1 MLFHQIYHPDNLR
14 VKPGI
19 MFTHALTTGRK
30 IVLTCLITGVAV
42 AIVISSL
49 QFVMAWHKREVKYD
63 TLVSDIQHYLVSY
76 FADLK
81 STTDILQ
88 PLTLNTC
95 EQVGAELTS
104 RAAFSLNVRAFLL
117 VKDKKAFC
125 SSATGGMDSLLVELV
140 PSLDIS
146 KDIDMAIIPGTPMM
160 PDKPAMVIW
169 YRNPLL
175 VNSGVFTSL
184 NINLTPYLL
193 YTARQ
198 EDFDGI
204 AIIVGKT
211 ALSTFSDHLL
221 AVDEL
226 DSSPEREAKI
236 DGVPVTIRLYATN
249 WTWSDLWY
257 AVLLGGMGGI
267 IAGLLCYY
275 IMCIRL
281 RPGKEILTGIKRDQ
295 FYVVYQPVVDTR
307 SLKVTGLEV
316 LLRWRHPTAG
326 EIPPDAFIHYAEAQ
340 RMIVPL
346 TQHLFKLVARD
357 APTLQKVLPVG
368 AKYGINIAPD
378 HLHSSSFKDDVRQLI
393 AAMPPN
399 HFQIVLEITER
410 DMIQQHEASQLFEW
424 LHAAGFEI
432 AIDDFGTGHSA
443 LIYLER
449 YTLDYLKIDRGFIH
463 AIGTETV
470 TSPVLDAVLTLAKR
484 LDMMTVAEGVE
495 TPEQAKWLHE
505 HGVRFLQ
512 GYWVSRPMPLDE
524 FVQWVSQPH
533 TLKW

>member
-1 MLFHQIYHPDNLR
+1 
-14 VKPGI
+14 
-19 MFTHALTTGRK
+19 MFTRAFSSGRK
-30 IVLTCLITGVAV
+30 ILLTCVVTGVV
-42 AIVISSL
+42 IAIFISSL
-49 QFVMAWHKREVKYD
+49 QFLMAWHKREVKYD
-63 TLVSDIQHYLVSY
+63 TLISDIQHYLVSY

-81 STTDILQ
+81 KTTDLLQ

-95 EQVGAELTS
+95 KQVGSELTS

-125 SSATGGMDSLLVELV
+125 SSATGEMDTPLAQLV
-140 PSLDIS
+140 PGMDIS
-146 KDIDMAIIPGTPMM
+146 KPIDMAILPGTPMM
-160 PDKPAMVIW
+160 PDKPAMLLW
-169 YRNPLL
+169 YRNPLMG
-175 VNSGVFTSL
+175 NSGVFTSL

-204 AIIVGKT
+204 AIIVGNNV
-211 ALSTFSDHLL
+211 LSTFTDHLL
-221 AVDEL
+221 TVDEL
-226 DSSPEREAKI
+226 TGTPVREVKI
-236 DGVPVTIRLYATN
+236 AGVPVTIRLYATS
-249 WTWSDLWY
+249 WTWPDLWY
-257 AVLLGGMGGI
+257 ALLLGGMGGI
-267 IAGLLCYY
+267 LAGLICYY
-275 IMCIRL
+275 VMIIRL

-295 FYVVYQPVVDTR
+295 FYVVYQPVVDTQ
-307 SLKVTGLEV
+307 SLNVTGLEV
-316 LLRWRHPTAG
+316 LLRWKHPTAG

-340 RMIVPL
+340 QMIVPL

-357 APTLQKVLPVG
+357 APALQQVLPVG

-378 HLHSSSFKDDVRQLI
+378 HLHSASFKDDVRQLH
-393 AAMPPN
+393 ASLPAN

-410 DMIQQHEASQLFEW
+410 DMLRQHEAAPLFEW

-449 YTLDYLKIDRGFIH
+449 YTLDYLKIDRGFIN

-484 LDMMTVAEGVE
+484 LDMLTVAEGVE
-495 TPEQAKWLHE
+495 TPEQAKWLRE
-505 HGVRFLQ
+505 NGVRFLQ
-512 GYWVSRPMPLDE
+512 GYWISRPMPLEE
-524 FVQWVSQPH
+524 FIRWASEPRK
-533 TLKW
+533 LSW

>member
-1 MLFHQIYHPDNLR
+1 
-14 VKPGI
+14 
-19 MFTHALTTGRK
+19 MFTRALSSGRK
-30 IVLTCLITGVAV
+30 IVLACIVTGVII

-49 QFVMAWHKREVKYD
+49 QFLMTWHKREVKYD
-63 TLVSDIQHYLVSY
+63 TLISDIQHYLNSY

-81 STTDILQ
+81 NTTDLLQ

-95 EQVGAELTS
+95 KEVGSELTS

-125 SSATGGMDSLLVELV
+125 SSATGSMDTLLTELV
-140 PSLDIS
+140 PGLDIS
-146 KDIDMAIIPGTPMM
+146 KEIDMAIMPGTPMM
-160 PDKPAMVIW
+160 PNKPAMVIW

-193 YTARQ
+193 YTSRQ

-204 AIIVGKT
+204 AIIVGNT
-211 ALSTFSDHLL
+211 VLSTFSDHLL
-221 AVDEL
+221 RLDEL
-226 DSSPEREAKI
+226 TDKPEREAKI
-236 DGVPVTIRLYATN
+236 TGVPVTIRLYATN

-257 AVLLGGMGGI
+257 ALLLGGMGGI

-275 IMCIRL
+275 IMSIRL
-281 RPGKEILTGIKRDQ
+281 RPGKEILIGIKRDQ
-295 FYVVYQPVVDTR
+295 FYVVYQPVVDTQ
-307 SLKVTGLEV
+307 SLNVTGLEV
-316 LLRWRHPTAG
+316 LLRWKHPTVG

-340 RMIVPL
+340 NMIVPL
-346 TQHLFKLVARD
+346 TQHLFELVARD
-357 APTLQKVLPVG
+357 AATLQKVLPVG

-378 HLHSSSFKDDVRQLI
+378 HLHSSGFKDDMRQLA

-410 DMIQQHEASQLFEW
+410 DMLQQHEASQLFEW

-449 YTLDYLKIDRGFIH
+449 YTLDYLKIDRGFIN

-495 TPEQAKWLHE
+495 TPEQAKWLHDK
-505 HGVRFLQ
+505 GVRFLQ
-512 GYWVSRPMPLDE
+512 GYWISRPLPLDE
-524 FVQWVSQPH
+524 FVRWVSEPH
-533 TLKW
+533 GLKW